1 MKPPRAYARGILHF
15 FGAIRRSTL
24 LRSPSFGRSPL
35 RIHPWT
41 HVHGL
46 LRRRIKRSPKASN
59 KRITDGHLAGDLH
72 FDDENCQLLASNR
85 IDITVL
91 PLPYLEFLLEKA
103 SDSLSDSDPQRD
115 SYKTNLNLFDN
126 AFTRCYRKIPWSRL
140 DLDVVAWSDGG
151 PREGMFF
158 SRLSHKSTRIPLGR
172 KRKSPR
178 NSLRRA
184 QPAISA
190 REGR

>member
-15 FGAIRRSTL
+15 FGAIRQSTL

-59 KRITDGHLAGDLH
+59 KRITDGHLPGDLH
-72 FDDENCQLLASNR
+72 FDDENCQLLARNR

-126 AFTRCYRKIPWSRL
+126 AFTRCYRKIPWSR
-140 DLDVVAWSDGG
+140 
-151 PREGMFF
+151 
-158 SRLSHKSTRIPLGR
+158 
-172 KRKSPR
+172 
-178 NSLRRA
+178 
-184 QPAISA
+184 
-190 REGR
+190 